1 MLKGNII
8 NCGDKITYTSFPS
21 EFIHVP
27 KSLIF
32 SPTTVSKHTRENK
45 IHKHIFQDIPLDFS
59 MISKA

>member
-1 MLKGNII
+1 MIKGNII

-32 SPTTVSKHTRENK
+32 SPTTVSKHTRQNK
-45 IHKHIFQDIPLDFS
+45 IYKHIFQDIPLDFLW
-59 MISKA
+59 